1 MYHAPTCGWI
11 KGRTVPEMKSSAPKR
26 TKTMG
31 GDEDFI
37 RRCLDNLMSKS
48 KKVAYMPKLT
58 VRLRNAKGKLPS

>member
-1 MYHAPTCGWI
+1 
-11 KGRTVPEMKSSAPKR
+11 MKSSAPKR
-26 TKTMG
+26 PKEIG

-48 KKVAYMPKLT
+48 KKVAYMPTLT